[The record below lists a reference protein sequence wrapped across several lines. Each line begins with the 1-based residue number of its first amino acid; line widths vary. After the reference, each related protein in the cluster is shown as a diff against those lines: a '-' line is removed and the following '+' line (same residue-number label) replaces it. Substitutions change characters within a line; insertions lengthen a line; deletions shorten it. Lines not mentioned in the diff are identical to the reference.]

1 MRGFILFASGL
12 VLGLTIQIVGSQSG
26 SESVT
31 LNHVAV
37 SVPDLDEGIKFYT
50 RALGLK
56 EAFTFRDA
64 RGRPLS
70 YLQISR
76 DTFLELQQASADRPP
91 GFIHIGL
98 EVGNL
103 AIAVP
108 QFRQNGLDVRNP
120 TESERTKAL
129 ISQATGQNGLSFELL
144 EFGPDSLQRKIGRA
158 SCRER
163 ME

>member
-1 MRGFILFASGL
+1 MRGFTFFGAGL
-12 VLGLTIQIVGSQSG
+12 VLGLAIQIVGAQSRN
-26 SESVT
+26 EPLT

-56 EAFTFRDA
+56 EAFTFRDS

-76 DTFLELQQASADRPP
+76 NTFLELQQASADRPP
-91 GFIHIGL
+91 GFVHIGL
-98 EVGNL
+98 EVRNL
-103 AIAVP
+103 RTAIE
-108 QFRQNGLDVRNP
+108 QYRRDGLQVQNP

-129 ISQATGQNGLSFELL
+129 
-144 EFGPDSLQRKIGRA
+144 
-158 SCRER
+158 
-163 ME
+163 

>member
-1 MRGFILFASGL
+1 MRGFTLFAAGL
-12 VLGLTIQIVGSQSG
+12 LLGLAIPIIASQSRN
-26 SESVT
+26 ESLK
-31 LNHVAV
+31 LNHIAV

-91 GFIHIGL
+91 GFTHIGL

-103 AIAVP
+103 A
-108 QFRQNGLDVRNP
+108 
-120 TESERTKAL
+120 T
-129 ISQATGQNGLSFELL
+129 
-144 EFGPDSLQRKIGRA
+144 
-158 SCRER
+158 
-163 ME
+163 

>member
-1 MRGFILFASGL
+1 MRGFVLFAVGL
-12 VLGLTIQIVGSQSG
+12 ALGLSIQITGSQNKKDSLA
-26 SESVT
+26 

-50 RALGLK
+50 QALGLK

-76 DTFLELQQASADRPP
+76 DTFLELQQAAPDRPP

-108 QFRQNGLDVRNP
+108 QFRRGGLDVRNP
-120 TESERTKAL
+120 TESDRTKAL
-129 ISQATGQNGLSFELL
+129 ISQASGPNGLSFELL
-144 EFGPDSLQRKIGRA
+144 EFGPDS
-158 SCRER
+158 
-163 ME
+163 

>member
-1 MRGFILFASGL
+1 MRGFTLFAAGL
-12 VLGLTIQIVGSQSG
+12 VLGLAIRTIGAQST
-26 SESVT
+26 SESLK

-91 GFIHIGL
+91 GFVHIGL
-98 EVGNL
+98 EVASL
-103 AIAVP
+103 ATAVP
-108 QFRQNGLDVRNP
+108 QFRRNGLDVRNA

-144 EFGPDSLQRKIGRA
+144 EFGPDSLQRKVINA
-158 SCRER
+158 WK
-163 ME
+163 

>member
-1 MRGFILFASGL
+1 MRGFRLFSAGL
-12 VLGLTIQIVGSQSG
+12 VLGLSIQIITAQST
-26 SESVT
+26 SESLK

-37 SVPDLDEGIKFYT
+37 SVPDLDEGIKFYKQ
-50 RALGLK
+50 ALGLK

-76 DTFLELQQASADRPP
+76 DTFLELQQAAPDRPP

-103 AIAVP
+103 ATAVP
-108 QFRQNGLDVRNP
+108 QFRRGGLDVRNP
-120 TESERTKAL
+120 SESERTKAL
-129 ISQATGQNGLSFELL
+129 ISQASGPNGLSFELL
-144 EFGPDSLQRKIGRA
+144 EFGPDSLQRKVINA
-158 SCRER
+158 WK
-163 ME
+163 

>member
-1 MRGFILFASGL
+1 MRGFVLFAAGL
-12 VLGLTIQIVGSQSG
+12 ALGLSIQITGSQNKKDSLA
-26 SESVT
+26 

-56 EAFTFRDA
+56 EAFTFKDS

-76 DTFLELQQASADRPP
+76 DTFLELQQAAPDRPP

-103 AIAVP
+103 ATALP
-108 QFRQNGLDVRNP
+108 QFRRGGLDVGNP
-120 TESERTKAL
+120 SESERTKAL
-129 ISQATGQNGLSFELL
+129 ISQATGPNGLSFELL
-144 EFGPDSLQRKIGRA
+144 EFGPESLQRKVINA
-158 SCRER
+158 WK
-163 ME
+163 

>member
-1 MRGFILFASGL
+1 MRGLTLFAAGL
-12 VLGLTIQIVGSQSG
+12 VLGLAIRTIGAQST
-26 SESVT
+26 SDSLK

-37 SVPDLDEGIKFYT
+37 SVPNLDEGIKFYT

-76 DTFLELQQASADRPP
+76 DTFLELQEAAADRPP
-91 GFIHIGL
+91 GFVHIGL
-98 EVGNL
+98 EVASL
-103 AIAVP
+103 RAAVP
-108 QFRQNGLDVRNP
+108 QFRSNGLEVRDPN
-120 TESERTKAL
+120 ESERTKAL

-144 EFGPDSLQRKIGRA
+144 EFGPDSLQRKVINA
-158 SCRER
+158 WK
-163 ME
+163 

>member
-1 MRGFILFASGL
+1 
-12 VLGLTIQIVGSQSG
+12 LGLAMQTIGSQSA
-26 SESVT
+26 SESLK

-37 SVPDLDEGIKFYT
+37 SVPDLGEGIKFYT

-98 EVGNL
+98 EVGKL
-103 AIAVP
+103 ATAVP
-108 QFRQNGLDVRNP
+108 QFRRNGLDVRDA

-129 ISQATGQNGLSFELL
+129 ISQATGPNGLSFELL
-144 EFGPDSLQRKIGRA
+144 EFGPDSLQRKVINA
-158 SCRER
+158 WK
-163 ME
+163 